1 MRLRP
6 GKGRHG
12 CAKSGRKLY
21 DLNTANVIDSDN
33 SPATVGRMATA
44 DLLLH
49 PVRLRIVEAFLGERA
64 LTTSALA
71 AELADVP
78 PASLYRHVAR
88 LVDAGVLAVVAER
101 RVRGALERTYVLRLT
116 AAAIGLDEV
125 AAMSADDHRQAFMAF
140 VAGLLGDFDRYLARG
155 DIDFLRDGVG
165 YRMAGLWLDD
175 AEHAGLLRELTRVL
189 QPRLANPPRPGRKR
203 RILGYVL
210 MPGSEAAPR
219 PEDEAAPG
227 PDDEAASRPGGDAS
241 HTGPSSSDPKR
252 RKR

>member
-1 MRLRP
+1 ML
-6 GKGRHG
+6 GG
-12 CAKSGRKLY
+12 
-21 DLNTANVIDSDN
+21 
-33 SPATVGRMATA
+33 MATA

-49 PVRLRIVEAFLGERA
+49 PVRLRIVEAFLGDRA

-116 AAAIGLDEV
+116 AATVGLDEV
-125 AAMSADDHRQAFMAF
+125 EAMSADDHRQAFMAF

-155 DIDFLRDGVG
+155 DIDLLRDGVG

-175 AEHAGLLRELTRVL
+175 AEHAELLRELTRVL
-189 QPRLANPPRPGRKR
+189 QPKLANPPGPGRKR

-210 MPGSEAAPR
+210 MPGSETASHPG
-219 PEDEAAPG
+219 DEAASQPG
-227 PDDEAASRPGGDAS
+227 DEAASNPDDEAAPRPGGDAPRADP
-241 HTGPSSSDPKR
+241 PSPNPTR
-252 RKR
+252 RNP